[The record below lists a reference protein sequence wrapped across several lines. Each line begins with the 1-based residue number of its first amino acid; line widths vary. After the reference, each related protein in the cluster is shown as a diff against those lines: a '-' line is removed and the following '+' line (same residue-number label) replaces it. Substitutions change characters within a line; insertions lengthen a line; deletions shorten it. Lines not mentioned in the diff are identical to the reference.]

1 MWLLYAASEEQ
12 VAKLAA
18 PLNRDSEKIANKL
31 PMFAEMV
38 AALDGKA
45 PVSAVAMVAQFKEMQ
60 APSLNSF
67 VHGGI
72 HPLQRHAMGYPEP
85 LLVQIVSTSNGL
97 VTMAAMVMALL
108 SGDPARARAISKIQR
123 DFADCLPP
131 LLPQT

>member
-1 MWLLYAASEEQ
+1 
-12 VAKLAA
+12 
-18 PLNRDSEKIANKL
+18 
-31 PMFAEMV
+31 
-38 AALDGKA
+38 
-45 PVSAVAMVAQFKEMQ
+45 
-60 APSLNSF
+60 
-67 VHGGI
+67 
-72 HPLQRHAMGYPEP
+72 MGYPEP